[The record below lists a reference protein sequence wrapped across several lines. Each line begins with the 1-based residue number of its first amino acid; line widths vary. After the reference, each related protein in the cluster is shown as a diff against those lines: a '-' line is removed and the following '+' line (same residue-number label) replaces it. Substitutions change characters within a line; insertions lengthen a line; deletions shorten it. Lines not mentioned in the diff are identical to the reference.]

1 MASFDMPLR
10 SPRAWKRWMASLLAA
25 GLALGSAYGLSEG
38 LRREAARTSHQQAT
52 PEAWLV
58 APTPTS
64 PEWVAQGRKLFLA
77 SCAHCHGA
85 DATGDEGPDLH
96 DVAVSDRYISHII
109 TRGIKHEMPSFAKK
123 LGAPEIARLTAYVR
137 SLEGQ
142 TAE

>member
-1 MASFDMPLR
+1 MSTFTSANTSRRATTPATPVAQNDADAR
-10 SPRAWKRWMASLLAA
+10 S
-25 GLALGSAYGLSEG
+25 
-38 LRREAARTSHQQAT
+38 SHQQAT
-52 PEAWLV
+52 PEAWIE

-64 PEWVAQGRKLFLA
+64 SEWVAQGRKLFLA

-96 DVAVSDRYISHII
+96 DVAVSDRYISNII
-109 TRGIKHEMPSFAKK
+109 THGIKHEMPSFAKK

-142 TAE
+142 PAE